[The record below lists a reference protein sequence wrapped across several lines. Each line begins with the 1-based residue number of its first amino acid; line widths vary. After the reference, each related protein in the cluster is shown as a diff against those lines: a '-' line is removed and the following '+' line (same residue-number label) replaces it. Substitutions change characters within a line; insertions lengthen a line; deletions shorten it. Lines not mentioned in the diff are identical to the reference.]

1 MLREYALRYV
11 EFLKLV
17 VPDIEVNMEIWKQEM
32 CFLFEVLIMAKEEA
46 FLVGELVIRLTRI
59 SAELLR
65 IY

>member
-17 VPDIEVNMEIWKQEM
+17 VPEIEVNMEIWRQEM

-46 FLVGELVIRLTRI
+46 FLVGDLAIRLARI
-59 SAELLR
+59 GRELLR